1 MARINEAMITEPI
14 IPPAESGDGG
24 DINGPAIPEPDEDLD

>member
-1 MARINEAMITEPI
+1 MITDPT

-24 DINGPAIPEPDEDLD
+24 SIIDPAIPEPDEDLD